1 MLMKQRKTKIL
12 IASYAAAAIFAAAGL
27 LFTKAGG
34 AEGYRIS
41 QGIEYRRAMAQLVS
55 SISQMD
61 SALSRGRYAE
71 GAGITGKLCA
81 ELMSGAQSA
90 STALSI
96 LPLETYA
103 LEELGEFLSQ
113 MEEYARVKGDLACS
127 GTGFRAADRE
137 LSGQLQQV
145 TGALVPVLSQL
156 YLQVSEG
163 SLPIRG
169 LMQRYETLGGTAE
182 TYLEDEILELLAE
195 LPDAPALIYEG
206 SLSDDAKEGYAVVR
220 KLPEVTQEDAQQVAQ
235 DLSGAGELS
244 PMGQSYGALPCY
256 YFGGETEL
264 GSLTVTVSKQGG
276 LPVLYLQECETVEEA
291 VSAEEAQSVA
301 EDFLDRAGYSGL
313 TLYET
318 EEVDGAVKLRYVHA
332 QGEATE
338 PALYVDVAV
347 GGMGAVLTM
356 NASELLR
363 GYGSEGRDTR
373 PALTEQ
379 EAAERAVPIGLEVLE
394 SELTW
399 YTRDTGSA
407 VLCRRFVCKDEA
419 GRKCVIYAHGDTGA
433 QIEIRL
439 ENVTEM

>member
-1 MLMKQRKTKIL
+1 MKYRKTKIL
-12 IASYAAAAIFAAAGL
+12 MASYFAAGIFVAAGL
-27 LFTKAGG
+27 IFTKAGG

-61 SALSRGRYAE
+61 SALSRGQYAE

-137 LSGQLQQV
+137 MSGQLQQV

-163 SLPIRG
+163 TMPIRG
-169 LMQRYETLGGTAE
+169 LMQRYEPLGETGD
-182 TYLEDEILELLAE
+182 TYLEDEILELLAQ
-195 LPDAPALIYEG
+195 LPDTPTLIYEG
-206 SLSDDAKEGYAVVR
+206 SLSDDAAGDYEVVS
-220 KLPEVTQEDAQQVAQ
+220 KLPEVTEEDALQIAT
-235 DLSGAGELS
+235 DLSGGAELS

-256 YFGGETEL
+256 YFGGETEQ
-264 GSLTVTVSKQGG
+264 GTLTVTVSKQGG
-276 LPVLYLQECETVEEA
+276 LPVLYLQEYDYSTETVT
-291 VSAEEAQSVA
+291 AEQARTVGDA
-301 EDFLDRAGYSGL
+301 FLQQAGYDGV
-313 TLYET
+313 TLHET
-318 EEVDGAVKLRYVHA
+318 EEGDGLVKLRYVHA
-332 QGEATE
+332 QGDATD
-338 PALYVDVAV
+338 PSLCVDVAV
-347 GGMGAVLTM
+347 GGMGAVVTM
-356 NASELLR
+356 NASSFLR
-363 GYGSEGRDTR
+363 GYGSERENTQSTLS
-373 PALTEQ
+373 AE
-379 EAAERAVPIGLEVLE
+379 EAAEKAVPIGLEVLE

-399 YTRDTGSA
+399 YTGDTGVA
-407 VLCRRFVCKDEA
+407 VLCHRFVCKDTA
-419 GRKCVIYAHGDTGA
+419 NRRCVIYARADTGA
-433 QIEIRL
+433 QVEIRV
-439 ENVTEM
+439 ENMS